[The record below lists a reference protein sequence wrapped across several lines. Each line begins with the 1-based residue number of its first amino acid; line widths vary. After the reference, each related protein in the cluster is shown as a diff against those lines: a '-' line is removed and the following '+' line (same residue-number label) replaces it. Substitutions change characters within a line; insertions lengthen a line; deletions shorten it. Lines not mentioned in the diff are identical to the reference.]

1 MSEEHSQNLAA
12 LVEET
17 IRILY
22 EKGVAEADLAPLVK
36 LHAAVKAAD
45 KPQSAGATAP
55 APAPAPAVDVRS
67 APTGYYD
74 LNERRGTMEVS
85 DALMARIS
93 AIIDVMVQGGQN
105 PEHASQ
111 VITRQLLVVGVKLPM
126 SGGDARAW
134 KRVLYWRNNLL
145 HHKREGP
152 AWDVYCAFKEKL
164 AKIPPAERLRIA
176 VDEQLWDQRRLE
188 NFSWD
193 TAHARA

>member
-1 MSEEHSQNLAA
+1 MSEEHNQNLAV

-45 KPQSAGATAP
+45 KPQSAGAS

-67 APTGYYD
+67 APTGHYD
-74 LNERRGTMEVS
+74 RNERRGTTVASE
-85 DALMARIS
+85 ALMARAS
-93 AIIDVMVQGGQN
+93 AIIDVMVQGGQT

-111 VITRQLLVVGVKLPM
+111 VITRQLLAFSITLPT

-152 AWDVYCAFKEKL
+152 AWDVYCDFKEKL

-193 TAHARA
+193 IA